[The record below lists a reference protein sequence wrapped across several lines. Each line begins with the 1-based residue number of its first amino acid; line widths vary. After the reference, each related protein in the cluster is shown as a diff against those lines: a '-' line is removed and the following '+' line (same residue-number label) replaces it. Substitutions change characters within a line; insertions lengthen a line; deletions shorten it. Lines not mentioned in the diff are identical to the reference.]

1 MQGVFEKMNE
11 NINNLL
17 KNEYFFVKQLNNDY
31 DIKNNKKDNLIYLYR
46 HKKTGKNIAVH
57 INNVINSGV
66 YDVYNVLKMIR
77 HKHIIQVLNVF
88 ESDGKL
94 VIIEEYIDG
103 ITLENLLHNDADDT
117 FMTMNPLGVKRI
129 LLQLCDGLFA
139 LHSMGIIHRDIN
151 PNNIMITNNGI
162 VKIID
167 FDISKLY
174 KSGDTKDRIIQG
186 TVGYAPYEQY
196 DIKSTDER
204 SDIFSVGVLANKLLT
219 GEHPAVKLY
228 RKGKLGR
235 LIAKCTDISPDKRFK
250 SADELLNFII

>member
-1 MQGVFEKMNE
+1 MQGVSEKMNE
-11 NINNLL
+11 SINNIL
-17 KNEYFFVKQLNNDY
+17 KNDYFFVKQLNNDY
-31 DIKNNKKDNLIYLYR
+31 ENNKKDNLIYLYR
-46 HKKTGKNIAVH
+46 HKKTGRNIVVH
-57 INNVINSGV
+57 INNVVESGV

-77 HKHIIQVLNVF
+77 HKHIIQVLDVS

-94 VIIEEYIDG
+94 VVIEEYIDG
-103 ITLENLLHNDADDT
+103 ITLENLLCNDADGT
-117 FMTMNPLGVKRI
+117 FMTMKPLGVKRI

-139 LHSMGIIHRDIN
+139 LHSIGIIHRDIN
-151 PNNIMITNNGI
+151 PNNIMITDNGI

-174 KSGDTKDRIIQG
+174 KSSDTRDRIIRG

-196 DIKSTDER
+196 DIKATDER
-204 SDIFSVGVLANKLLT
+204 TDIFSVGVLANKLLT
-219 GEHPAVKLY
+219 GEHPAVKMY

-235 LIAKCTDISPDKRFK
+235 LIEKCTDISPDKRFR

>member
-1 MQGVFEKMNE
+1 MQGVFKKMNE
-11 NINNLL
+11 NINNILE
-17 KNEYFFVKQLNNDY
+17 NEYFFVKQLNNDY
-31 DIKNNKKDNLIYLYR
+31 DIENNKKDNLAYLYR
-46 HKKTGKNIAVH
+46 HKKTRKNIVVH
-57 INNVINSGV
+57 INNIIDSGV
-66 YDVYNVLKMIR
+66 ADVYNVLKMIR
-77 HKHIIQVLNVF
+77 HKHIIQVLDVS

-94 VIIEEYIDG
+94 VVIEEYIDG
-103 ITLENLLHNDADDT
+103 ITLGSLLQNDADGT
-117 FMTMNPLGVKRI
+117 FMTMKPTGVKRI

-151 PNNIMITNNGI
+151 PNNIMITSDGT

-174 KSGDTKDRIIQG
+174 KSGDTRDRIIRG

-196 DIKSTDER
+196 DIKATDER
-204 SDIFSVGVLANKLLT
+204 TDIFAVGILANKLLT

-228 RKGKLGR
+228 KKGKLGR

-250 SADELLNFII
+250 SADEMLSFII